1 MGVKWTTDQQHAI
14 ECCKGSVLVSAAAG
28 SGKTTVLVERVIR
41 RLTDE
46 DNPCSAE
53 DLLIVTFTR
62 AATAQMREKIGAAIL
77 KRLSE
82 DPTDRHLRRQ
92 YMLLPFAKICTIDS
106 FCNDLVREN
115 FHALGISPDY
125 SLLDN
130 ETAVIMKNDVCEA
143 MLERAYEE
151 DSDGSFSELSD
162 MMSSGSS
169 DEDFAKLIIKM
180 YDISTAYP
188 FPDLWLDSLI
198 EEYSQPDINKSCW
211 GGIIKKYVCDMLDY
225 CVSSSNDMMTAMESD
240 PIVADAYGAAVQ
252 SDINMYAELREK
264 VNRDWDEALE
274 AFNTVKYMGL
284 GRVPKGYESE
294 TKNAVMTAR
303 KKLKD
308 LLKKVPNIMCVS
320 SGEHSEDVRLMRGPV
335 TKLIELV
342 KQFGREYSAEK
353 DKMNSADFSD
363 ILHRALNLLAVSD
376 GSGGYIKTDLAREL
390 SSHYVEILVD
400 EYQDINEAQ
409 DMIFRAISADENNL
423 FTVGDVKQSIYR
435 FRQAMPEIFLR
446 RRSTTHSFESGKY
459 PLGITLGSNFR
470 SRVGVTSCVNYIF
483 RQLMSTEAGELEYD
497 DSEALNAA
505 AKYPERDTPDC
516 ELHVVTDK
524 GNRADTLEAQA
535 RYVARYI
542 DRTVRE
548 GKTLVTK
555 GGALRPASY
564 GDFCILLRTAK
575 NVSSVYANAL
585 SERGI
590 PVFSPETGGFF
601 EAAEISFILSLLR
614 VLDNPVQDIPLA
626 AVMLSPLFGFSA
638 GELADIRASA
648 KERLE
653 AGETEPLYR
662 SVAASADEGD
672 EKAAAFLKK
681 IESLRRLSLTL
692 SAGELVRRV
701 CEETGFDAIAGA
713 MPDGERRRLN
723 IGLLCDY
730 AEKYEAAGNLGLS
743 GFIRFI
749 DKVARTSGDLATAAR
764 PSENADIVRIMTV
777 HQSKGLEFPICI
789 FADMQ
794 HAFNER
800 DNTES
805 VLISSSAGLGMKRR
819 TEDGISVYD
828 TASRRAAVITSERMG
843 RSEEMRVLY
852 VALTRAKENLI
863 MVTSVPNP
871 EKGLAKVAVECGIGE
886 RANPFAVLR
895 MNNFSDL
902 VLMALMRHPAA
913 DELRKLSGIDVPIFL
928 PEKDRFK
935 LKVVVSDSESFMTES
950 ANEQKIAAKPVFFDE
965 VQARLDYSD
974 PRSVLSSVPAKR
986 AASDGSERGI
996 NREYFASSRPAFMSS
1011 GGLTPAQRG
1020 TATHKFMQF
1029 SDYASARADIESE
1042 LARLVDGGFL
1052 SEDEGKAVNIGAAK
1066 RFFMSPLAERI
1077 FASDNVMR
1085 EKKFAALF
1093 PAKFFYPELTGEAA
1107 EEKIVVQG
1115 IADCVFVEDGELVI
1129 VDYKTDTGVDAEA
1142 LLDRYSAQLEIYR
1155 EALSQA
1161 LGMPVKETLLYSFFM
1176 NSTVKVGTA

>member
-1 MGVKWTTDQQHAI
+1 MGVNWTTDQRHAI
-14 ECCKGSVLVSAAAG
+14 ECRKGSVLVSAAAG
-28 SGKTTVLVERVIR
+28 SGKTAVLVERVIR
-41 RLTDE
+41 RLTDK

-151 DSDGSFSELSD
+151 DLDGRFSELSD

-198 EEYSQPDINKSCW
+198 GEYSQPDINKSRW

-225 CVSSSNDMMTAMESD
+225 CVSSSRDMMTAMESD

-264 VNRDWDEALE
+264 INSDWDEALE
-274 AFNTVKYMGL
+274 AFKTVKYMSL
-284 GRVPKGYESE
+284 GRVSKGYESE
-294 TKNAVMTAR
+294 TKNVVTTAR

-308 LLKKVPNIMCVS
+308 LLKKVPGIMCVS
-320 SGEHSEDVRLMRGPV
+320 SEEHADDMRLLRDPV

-535 RYVARYI
+535 RYVAKYI
-542 DRTVRE
+542 ERTVRE
-548 GKTLVTK
+548 GKMLVTK
-555 GGALRPASY
+555 GGALHPASY

-662 SVAASADEGD
+662 SVAVSADEGD

-701 CEETGFDAIAGA
+701 CEETGFDAIVGA

-723 IGLLCDY
+723 VGLLCDY

-789 FADMQ
+789 LADMQ

-852 VALTRAKENLI
+852 VALTRAKENLV

-902 VLMALMRHPAA
+902 VLTALMRHPAA
-913 DELRKLSGIDVPIFL
+913 DELRKLSGVDVPIFL
-928 PEKDRFK
+928 SEKDRFK

-950 ANEQKIAAKPVFFDE
+950 ANEQKIAAKPVFFNE

-1029 SDYASARADIESE
+1029 SNYAAARADIESE

-1115 IADCVFVEDGELVI
+1115 IADCVFVEDGKLVI

-1176 NSTVKVGTA
+1176 NSTVKVGTV

>member
-41 RLTDE
+41 RLTDK

-151 DSDGSFSELSD
+151 DSDGSFSGLSD

-211 GGIIKKYVCDMLDY
+211 GVIIKKYVCDMLDY
-225 CVSSSNDMMTAMESD
+225 CVSSSNDMMAAMESD
-240 PIVADAYGAAVQ
+240 SIVADAYGAAVQ

-284 GRVPKGYESE
+284 GRVSKGYESE

-376 GSGGYIKTDLAREL
+376 GRGGYIKTDLAREL

-409 DMIFRAISADENNL
+409 DMIFKAISADENNL

-505 AKYPERDTPDC
+505 AEYPERDTPDC

-555 GGALRPASY
+555 GGALHPASY

-662 SVAASADEGD
+662 SVTASADEGD

-789 FADMQ
+789 LADMQ

-852 VALTRAKENLI
+852 VALTRAKENLV

-902 VLMALMRHPAA
+902 VLTALMRHPAA
-913 DELRKLSGIDVPIFL
+913 DELRKLSGVDVQIFL

-965 VQARLDYSD
+965 VCERLDYSD

-1029 SDYASARADIESE
+1029 SNYAAARAGIESE
-1042 LARLVDGGFL
+1042 LARLVDDGFL

-1142 LLDRYSAQLEIYR
+1142 LLDRYSAQLGIYR

-1176 NSTVKVGTA
+1176 NSTVKVGTV

>member
-28 SGKTTVLVERVIR
+28 SGKTAVLVERVIR

-151 DSDGSFSELSD
+151 DSDGSFSGLSD

-225 CVSSSNDMMTAMESD
+225 CVSSSNDMMAAMESD
-240 PIVADAYGAAVQ
+240 SIVADAYGAAVQ

-376 GSGGYIKTDLAREL
+376 GRGGYIKTDLAREL

-409 DMIFRAISADENNL
+409 DMIFKAISADENNL

-555 GGALRPASY
+555 GGALHPASY

-662 SVAASADEGD
+662 SVTASADEGD

-789 FADMQ
+789 LADMQ

-852 VALTRAKENLI
+852 VALTRAKENLV

-902 VLMALMRHPAA
+902 VLTALMRHPAA
-913 DELRKLSGIDVPIFL
+913 DELRKLSGVDVPIFL
-928 PEKDRFK
+928 SEKDRFK

-950 ANEQKIAAKPVFFDE
+950 ANEQKIAAKPVFFNE

-1029 SDYASARADIESE
+1029 SDYAAARADIESE

-1052 SEDEGKAVNIGAAK
+1052 SEDEGKAVNVSAAK
-1066 RFFMSPLAERI
+1066 RFFMSSLAERI

-1115 IADCVFVEDGELVI
+1115 IADCVFVEDGKLVI

-1142 LLDRYSAQLEIYR
+1142 LLDRYSAQLGIYR

-1176 NSTVKVGTA
+1176 NSTVKVGTV

>member
-14 ECCKGSVLVSAAAG
+14 ECRKGSVLVSAAAG
-28 SGKTTVLVERVIR
+28 SGKTAVLVERVIR

-151 DSDGSFSELSD
+151 DSDGSFSGLSD

-169 DEDFAKLIIKM
+169 DENFAKLIIKM

-211 GGIIKKYVCDMLDY
+211 GVIIKKYVCDMLDY

-264 VNRDWDEALE
+264 INSDWDEALE
-274 AFNTVKYMGL
+274 AFKTVKYMSL

-294 TKNAVMTAR
+294 TKNVVTTAR

-308 LLKKVPNIMCVS
+308 LLKKVPGIMCVS
-320 SGEHSEDVRLMRGPV
+320 SEEHADDMRLLRGPV

-376 GSGGYIKTDLAREL
+376 GRGGYIKTDLAREL

-409 DMIFRAISADENNL
+409 DMIFKAISADENNL

-535 RYVARYI
+535 RYVAKYI
-542 DRTVRE
+542 ERTVRE
-548 GKTLVTK
+548 GKMLVTK
-555 GGALRPASY
+555 GGALHPASY

-749 DKVARTSGDLATAAR
+749 DKVAHTSGDLATAAR

-852 VALTRAKENLI
+852 VALTRAKENLV

-902 VLMALMRHPAA
+902 VLTALMRHPAA
-913 DELRKLSGIDVPIFL
+913 DELRKLSGVDVPIFL

-965 VQARLDYSD
+965 VCERLDYSD

-1029 SDYASARADIESE
+1029 SDYAAARADIESE

-1052 SEDEGKAVNIGAAK
+1052 SEDEGKAVNVSAAK
-1066 RFFMSPLAERI
+1066 RFFMSSLAERI

-1115 IADCVFVEDGELVI
+1115 IADCVFVEDGKLVI

-1142 LLDRYSAQLEIYR
+1142 LLDRYSAQLGIYR

-1176 NSTVKVGTA
+1176 NSTVKVGTV

>member
-151 DSDGSFSELSD
+151 DSDGSFSGLSD

-225 CVSSSNDMMTAMESD
+225 CVSSSNDMMAAMESD
-240 PIVADAYGAAVQ
+240 SIVADAYGAAVQ

-376 GSGGYIKTDLAREL
+376 GRGGYIKTDLAREL

-409 DMIFRAISADENNL
+409 DMIFKAISADENNL

-505 AKYPERDTPDC
+505 AKYPERDTTDC

-555 GGALRPASY
+555 GGALHPASY

-601 EAAEISFILSLLR
+601 EVAEISFILSLLR
-614 VLDNPVQDIPLA
+614 VLDNQVQDIPLA

-701 CEETGFDAIAGA
+701 CEETGFDAIVGA

-789 FADMQ
+789 LADMQ

-852 VALTRAKENLI
+852 VALTRAKENLV

-902 VLMALMRHPAA
+902 VLTALMRHPAA
-913 DELRKLSGIDVPIFL
+913 DELRKLSGVDVPIFL

-965 VQARLDYSD
+965 VCERLDYSD

-1029 SDYASARADIESE
+1029 SDYAAARADIESE

-1115 IADCVFVEDGELVI
+1115 IADCVFVEDGKLVI

-1142 LLDRYSAQLEIYR
+1142 LLDRYSAQLGIYR

-1176 NSTVKVGTA
+1176 NSTVKVGTV

>member
-1 MGVKWTTDQQHAI
+1 MGVNWTTDQRHAI
-14 ECCKGSVLVSAAAG
+14 ECRKGSVLVSAAAG
-28 SGKTTVLVERVIR
+28 SGKTAVLVERVIR
-41 RLTDE
+41 RLTDK

-82 DPTDRHLRRQ
+82 DPTDRHLRCQ

-151 DSDGSFSELSD
+151 DLDGRFSELSD

-198 EEYSQPDINKSCW
+198 GEYSQPDINKSRW

-225 CVSSSNDMMTAMESD
+225 CVSSSRDMMTAMESD

-264 VNRDWDEALE
+264 INSDWDEALE
-274 AFNTVKYMGL
+274 AFKTVKYMSL

-294 TKNAVMTAR
+294 TKNVVTTAR

-308 LLKKVPNIMCVS
+308 LLKKVPGIMCVS
-320 SGEHSEDVRLMRGPV
+320 SEEHADDMRLLRDPV

-535 RYVARYI
+535 RYVAKYI
-542 DRTVRE
+542 ERTVRE
-548 GKTLVTK
+548 GKMLVTK
-555 GGALRPASY
+555 GGALHPASY

-662 SVAASADEGD
+662 SVAVSADEGSK
-672 EKAAAFLKK
+672 KAAAFLKK

-701 CEETGFDAIAGA
+701 CEETGFDAVVGA

-723 IGLLCDY
+723 VGLLCDY

-789 FADMQ
+789 LADMQ

-852 VALTRAKENLI
+852 VALTRAKENLV

-902 VLMALMRHPAA
+902 VLAALMRHPAA
-913 DELRKLSGIDVPIFL
+913 DELRKLSGVDVPIFL
-928 PEKDRFK
+928 SEKDRFK

-950 ANEQKIAAKPVFFDE
+950 ANEQKIAAKPVFFNE

-1029 SDYASARADIESE
+1029 SNYAAARAGIESE

-1115 IADCVFVEDGELVI
+1115 IADCVFVEDGKLVI

-1142 LLDRYSAQLEIYR
+1142 LLDRYSAQLGIYR

-1176 NSTVKVGTA
+1176 NSTVKVGTV

>member
-1 MGVKWTTDQQHAI
+1 MGVNWTTDQRHAI
-14 ECCKGSVLVSAAAG
+14 ECRKGSVLVSAAAG

-151 DSDGSFSELSD
+151 DLDGRFSEFSD

-198 EEYSQPDINKSCW
+198 GEYSQPDINKSRW

-225 CVSSSNDMMTAMESD
+225 CVSSSRDMMTAMESD

-264 VNRDWDEALE
+264 INSDWDEAFE
-274 AFNTVKYMGL
+274 AFKTVKYMSL

-294 TKNAVMTAR
+294 TKNVVTTAR

-308 LLKKVPNIMCVS
+308 LLKKVTGIMCVS
-320 SGEHSEDVRLMRGPV
+320 SEEHADDMRLLRDPV

-376 GSGGYIKTDLAREL
+376 GRGGYIKTDLAREL

-409 DMIFRAISADENNL
+409 DMIFKAISADENNL

-446 RRSTTHSFESGKY
+446 RRGTTHSFESGKY

-555 GGALRPASY
+555 GGALHPASY

-662 SVAASADEGD
+662 SVTASADEGD

-789 FADMQ
+789 LADMQ

-843 RSEEMRVLY
+843 RSEEIRVLY
-852 VALTRAKENLI
+852 VALTRAKENLV

-902 VLMALMRHPAA
+902 VLTALMRHPAA
-913 DELRKLSGIDVPIFL
+913 DELRKLSGVDVPIFL

-965 VQARLDYSD
+965 VCERLDYSD

-1029 SDYASARADIESE
+1029 SDYAAARADIESE

-1052 SEDEGKAVNIGAAK
+1052 SEEEGKAVNVSAAK
-1066 RFFMSPLAERI
+1066 RFFMSSLAERI

-1093 PAKFFYPELTGEAA
+1093 PAKFFYPELTGEAT

-1115 IADCVFVEDGELVI
+1115 IADCVFVEDGKLVI

-1142 LLDRYSAQLEIYR
+1142 LLDRYSAQLGIYR

-1176 NSTVKVGTA
+1176 NSTVKVGTV

>member
-28 SGKTTVLVERVIR
+28 SGKTAVLVERVIR

-151 DSDGSFSELSD
+151 DSDGSFSGLSD

-211 GGIIKKYVCDMLDY
+211 GVIIKKYVCDMLDY
-225 CVSSSNDMMTAMESD
+225 CVSSSNDMMAAMESD
-240 PIVADAYGAAVQ
+240 SIVADAYGAAVQ

-303 KKLKD
+303 KKLKE

-376 GSGGYIKTDLAREL
+376 GRGGYIKTDLAREL

-409 DMIFRAISADENNL
+409 DMIFKAISADENNL

-435 FRQAMPEIFLR
+435 FRQAMPEIFLS
-446 RRSTTHSFESGKY
+446 RRSTTHSFESGKC

-555 GGALRPASY
+555 GGAMHPASY

-789 FADMQ
+789 LADMQ

-852 VALTRAKENLI
+852 VALTRAKENLV

-902 VLMALMRHPAA
+902 VLTALMRHPAA
-913 DELRKLSGIDVPIFL
+913 DELRKLSGVDVPIFL

-935 LKVVVSDSESFMTES
+935 LKVVVSDSESFMAES

-965 VQARLDYSD
+965 VCERLDYSD

-1029 SDYASARADIESE
+1029 SNYAAARADIESE

-1052 SEDEGKAVNIGAAK
+1052 SEEEGKAVNVSAAK
-1066 RFFMSPLAERI
+1066 RFFMSSLAERI

-1115 IADCVFVEDGELVI
+1115 IADCVFVEDGKLVI

-1142 LLDRYSAQLEIYR
+1142 LLDRYSAQLGIYR
-1155 EALSQA
+1155 EALLQV

-1176 NSTVKVGTA
+1176 NSTVKVGTV

>member
-1 MGVKWTTDQQHAI
+1 MGVDWTTDQRHAI
-14 ECCKGSVLVSAAAG
+14 ECRKGSVLVSAAAG

-151 DSDGSFSELSD
+151 DSDGSFSGLSD

-294 TKNAVMTAR
+294 TKNVVTTAR

-335 TKLIELV
+335 AKLIELV

-446 RRSTTHSFESGKY
+446 RRGTTHSFESGKY

-505 AKYPERDTPDC
+505 AEYPERDTPDC

-701 CEETGFDAIAGA
+701 CEETGFDAIVGA

-723 IGLLCDY
+723 VGLLCDY

-852 VALTRAKENLI
+852 VALTRAKENLV

-928 PEKDRFK
+928 PEKDRFR

-950 ANEQKIAAKPVFFDE
+950 ANEQKTAAKPVFFDE

-1029 SDYASARADIESE
+1029 SDYAAARADIESE

>member
-1 MGVKWTTDQQHAI
+1 MGVNWTTDQRHAI
-14 ECCKGSVLVSAAAG
+14 ECRKGSVLVSAAAG
-28 SGKTTVLVERVIR
+28 SGKTAVLVERVIR
-41 RLTDE
+41 RLTDK

-151 DSDGSFSELSD
+151 DSDGSFSGLSD

-284 GRVPKGYESE
+284 GRVSKGYESE

-320 SGEHSEDVRLMRGPV
+320 SGEHAEDVRLMRGPV

-376 GSGGYIKTDLAREL
+376 GRGGYIKTDLAREL

-409 DMIFRAISADENNL
+409 DMIFKAISADENNL

-446 RRSTTHSFESGKY
+446 RRSTTHSFESGEY

-548 GKTLVTK
+548 GKMLVTK
-555 GGALRPASY
+555 GGALHPASY

-662 SVAASADEGD
+662 SVAASADEGSK
-672 EKAAAFLKK
+672 KAAAFLKK

-701 CEETGFDAIAGA
+701 CEETGFDAIAGE

-749 DKVARTSGDLATAAR
+749 DKVARTSGDLTTAAR

-789 FADMQ
+789 LADMQ

-805 VLISSSAGLGMKRR
+805 VLMSSSAGLGMKRR

-852 VALTRAKENLI
+852 VALTRAKENLV

-871 EKGLAKVAVECGIGE
+871 EKGLAKVAIECGIGE

-902 VLMALMRHPAA
+902 VLTALMRHPAA
-913 DELRKLSGIDVPIFL
+913 DELRKLSGVDVPIFL

-965 VQARLDYSD
+965 VCERLDYSD

-1029 SDYASARADIESE
+1029 SNYAAARADIESE

-1066 RFFMSPLAERI
+1066 RFFMSSLAERI

-1115 IADCVFVEDGELVI
+1115 IADCVFVEDGKLVI

-1142 LLDRYSAQLEIYR
+1142 LLDRYSAQLGIYR

-1176 NSTVKVGTA
+1176 NSTVKVGTV

>member
-1 MGVKWTTDQQHAI
+1 MGVNWTTDQRHAI
-14 ECCKGSVLVSAAAG
+14 ECRKGSVLVSAAAG
-28 SGKTTVLVERVIR
+28 SGKTAVLVERVIR
-41 RLTDE
+41 RLTDK

-151 DSDGSFSELSD
+151 DSDGRFSELSD

-198 EEYSQPDINKSCW
+198 GEYSQPDINKSRW

-225 CVSSSNDMMTAMESD
+225 CVSSSRDMMTAMESD

-264 VNRDWDEALE
+264 INSDWDEALE
-274 AFNTVKYMGL
+274 AFKTVKYMSL

-294 TKNAVMTAR
+294 TKNVVTTAR

-308 LLKKVPNIMCVS
+308 LLKKVPGIMCVS
-320 SGEHSEDVRLMRGPV
+320 SEEHADDMRLLRDPV

-459 PLGITLGSNFR
+459 PMGITLGSNFR

-483 RQLMSTEAGELEYD
+483 RQMMSTEAGELEYD

-535 RYVARYI
+535 RYVAKYI
-542 DRTVRE
+542 ERTVRE
-548 GKTLVTK
+548 GKMLVTK
-555 GGALRPASY
+555 GGALHPASY

-662 SVAASADEGD
+662 SVTASADEGNK
-672 EKAAAFLKK
+672 KAAAFLIK

-692 SAGELVRRV
+692 SAGELVHRV
-701 CEETGFDAIAGA
+701 CEETGFDAIVGA

-789 FADMQ
+789 LADMQ

-852 VALTRAKENLI
+852 VALTRAKENLV

-902 VLMALMRHPAA
+902 VLAALMRHPAA
-913 DELRKLSGIDVPIFL
+913 DELRKLSGVDVPIFL
-928 PEKDRFK
+928 SEKDKFK

-950 ANEQKIAAKPVFFDE
+950 ANEQKIAAKPVFFNE

-1011 GGLTPAQRG
+1011 CGLTPAQRG

-1029 SDYASARADIESE
+1029 SDYSAARAGIESE

-1085 EKKFAALF
+1085 EKKFASLF

-1142 LLDRYSAQLEIYR
+1142 LLDRYSAQLGIYR

>member
-14 ECCKGSVLVSAAAG
+14 ECRKGSVLVSAAAG

-151 DSDGSFSELSD
+151 DSDGSFSGLSD

-240 PIVADAYGAAVQ
+240 SIVADAYGAAVQ

-376 GSGGYIKTDLAREL
+376 GRDGYIKTDLAREL

-409 DMIFRAISADENNL
+409 DMIFKAISADENNL

-535 RYVARYI
+535 RYVAKYI
-542 DRTVRE
+542 ERTVRE
-548 GKTLVTK
+548 GKMLVTK
-555 GGALRPASY
+555 GGALHPASY

-662 SVAASADEGD
+662 SVAVSADEGSK
-672 EKAAAFLKK
+672 KAAAFLKK

-701 CEETGFDAIAGA
+701 CEETGFDAIVGA

-723 IGLLCDY
+723 VGLLCDY

-789 FADMQ
+789 LADMQ

-852 VALTRAKENLI
+852 VALTRAKENLV

-913 DELRKLSGIDVPIFL
+913 DELRKLSGVDVPIFL

-965 VQARLDYSD
+965 VCERLDYSD

-1029 SDYASARADIESE
+1029 SDYAAARADIESE
-1042 LARLVDGGFL
+1042 LARLVDVGFL
-1052 SEDEGKAVNIGAAK
+1052 SEEEGKAVNVSAAK
-1066 RFFMSPLAERI
+1066 RFFMSSLAERI

-1115 IADCVFVEDGELVI
+1115 IADCVFVEDGKLVI

-1142 LLDRYSAQLEIYR
+1142 LLDRYSAQLGIYR

-1176 NSTVKVGTA
+1176 NSTVKVGTV

>member
-151 DSDGSFSELSD
+151 DLDGRFSELSD

-225 CVSSSNDMMTAMESD
+225 CVSSSNDMMAAMESD
-240 PIVADAYGAAVQ
+240 SIVADAYGAAVQ
-252 SDINMYAELREK
+252 NDINMYAELREK

-342 KQFGREYSAEK
+342 KQFDREYSAEK

-376 GSGGYIKTDLAREL
+376 GRGGYIKTDLAREL

-409 DMIFRAISADENNL
+409 DMIFKAISADENNL

-505 AKYPERDTPDC
+505 AEYPERDTPDC

-542 DRTVRE
+542 DHTVRE

-555 GGALRPASY
+555 GGALHPASY

-662 SVAASADEGD
+662 SVTASADEGD

-701 CEETGFDAIAGA
+701 CEETGFDAIVGA

-852 VALTRAKENLI
+852 VALTRAKENLV

-902 VLMALMRHPAA
+902 VLTALMRHPAA
-913 DELRKLSGIDVPIFL
+913 DELRKLSGVDVPIFL

-965 VQARLDYSD
+965 VCERLDYSD

-1029 SDYASARADIESE
+1029 SDYAAARADIESE

-1093 PAKFFYPELTGEAA
+1093 LAKFFYPELTGEAA

-1176 NSTVKVGTA
+1176 NSTVKVGTV

>member
-106 FCNDLVREN
+106 FCNDLVREK

-151 DSDGSFSELSD
+151 DSDGSFSGLSD

-240 PIVADAYGAAVQ
+240 SIVADAYGAAVQ

-264 VNRDWDEALE
+264 VNRDWDEAFE

-320 SGEHSEDVRLMRGPV
+320 SGEHSEDVRLTRGPV

-376 GSGGYIKTDLAREL
+376 GRGGYIKTDLAREL

-409 DMIFRAISADENNL
+409 DMIFKAISADENNL

-446 RRSTTHSFESGKY
+446 RRGTTHSFESGKY

-555 GGALRPASY
+555 GGALHPASY

-662 SVAASADEGD
+662 SVTASADEGD

-701 CEETGFDAIAGA
+701 CEETGFDAIVGA

-723 IGLLCDY
+723 VGLLCDY

-789 FADMQ
+789 LADMQ

-852 VALTRAKENLI
+852 VALTRAKENLV

-902 VLMALMRHPAA
+902 VLTALMRHPAA
-913 DELRKLSGIDVPIFL
+913 DELRKLSGVDVPIFL

-965 VQARLDYSD
+965 VCERLDYSD

-1029 SDYASARADIESE
+1029 SNYAAARADIESE

-1052 SEDEGKAVNIGAAK
+1052 SEDEGKAVNVSAAK
-1066 RFFMSPLAERI
+1066 RFFMSSLAERI

-1115 IADCVFVEDGELVI
+1115 IADCVFVEDGKLVI

-1142 LLDRYSAQLEIYR
+1142 LLDRYSAQLGIYR

-1176 NSTVKVGTA
+1176 NSTVKVGTV

>member
-14 ECCKGSVLVSAAAG
+14 ECRKGSVLVSAAAG
-28 SGKTTVLVERVIR
+28 SGKTAVLVERVIR

-151 DSDGSFSELSD
+151 DSDGSFSGLSD

-225 CVSSSNDMMTAMESD
+225 CVSSSNDMMTAMELD

-409 DMIFRAISADENNL
+409 DMIFKAISADENNL

-555 GGALRPASY
+555 GGALHPASY

-789 FADMQ
+789 LADMQ

-852 VALTRAKENLI
+852 VALTRAKENLV

-902 VLMALMRHPAA
+902 VLTALMRHPAA
-913 DELRKLSGIDVPIFL
+913 DELRKLSGVDVPIFL

-965 VQARLDYSD
+965 VCERLDYSD

-1029 SDYASARADIESE
+1029 SDYAAARAGIESE

-1052 SEDEGKAVNIGAAK
+1052 SEEEGKAVNVSAAK
-1066 RFFMSPLAERI
+1066 RFFMSSLAERI

-1115 IADCVFVEDGELVI
+1115 IADCVFVEDGKLVI
-1129 VDYKTDTGVDAEA
+1129 ADYKTDTGVDAEA
-1142 LLDRYSAQLEIYR
+1142 LLDRYSAQLGIYR

-1176 NSTVKVGTA
+1176 NSTVKVGTV

>member
-151 DSDGSFSELSD
+151 DSDGSFSGLSD

-225 CVSSSNDMMTAMESD
+225 CVSSSNDMMAAMESD
-240 PIVADAYGAAVQ
+240 SIVADAYGAAVQ

-376 GSGGYIKTDLAREL
+376 GRGGYIKTDLAREL

-409 DMIFRAISADENNL
+409 DMIFKSISADENNL

-446 RRSTTHSFESGKY
+446 RRSTTHSFESGEY

-524 GNRADTLEAQA
+524 GNRTDTLEAQA

-548 GKTLVTK
+548 GKTLVTN
-555 GGALRPASY
+555 GGALHPASY

-701 CEETGFDAIAGA
+701 CEETGFDAIVGA

-749 DKVARTSGDLATAAR
+749 DKVARTSGDLATVAR

-852 VALTRAKENLI
+852 VALTRAKENLV

-902 VLMALMRHPAA
+902 VLTALMRHPAA
-913 DELRKLSGIDVPIFL
+913 DELRKLSGVDVPIFL

-965 VQARLDYSD
+965 VCERLDYSD

-1029 SDYASARADIESE
+1029 SDYAAARADIESE

-1052 SEDEGKAVNIGAAK
+1052 SEDEGKAVNVSAAK
-1066 RFFMSPLAERI
+1066 RFFMSSLAERI

-1115 IADCVFVEDGELVI
+1115 IADCVFVEDGKLVI

-1142 LLDRYSAQLEIYR
+1142 LLDRYSAQLGIYR

-1176 NSTVKVGTA
+1176 NSTVKVGTV

>member
-14 ECCKGSVLVSAAAG
+14 ECRKGSVLVSAAAG

-130 ETAVIMKNDVCEA
+130 ETAAIMKNDVCEA

-151 DSDGSFSELSD
+151 DSDGSFSGLSD
-162 MMSSGSS
+162 MISSGSS

-225 CVSSSNDMMTAMESD
+225 CVSSSNDMMAAMESD
-240 PIVADAYGAAVQ
+240 SIVADAYGAAVQ

-376 GSGGYIKTDLAREL
+376 GRGGYIKTDLAREL

-409 DMIFRAISADENNL
+409 DMIFKAISADENNL

-446 RRSTTHSFESGKY
+446 RRSTTHSFESGEY

-505 AKYPERDTPDC
+505 AEYPERDTPDC

-555 GGALRPASY
+555 GGALHPASY

-681 IESLRRLSLTL
+681 IESLRRLLLTL

-789 FADMQ
+789 LADMQ

-852 VALTRAKENLI
+852 VALTRAKENLV

-902 VLMALMRHPAA
+902 VLTALMRHPAA
-913 DELRKLSGIDVPIFL
+913 DELRKLSGVDVQIFL

-965 VQARLDYSD
+965 VCERLDYSD

-1029 SDYASARADIESE
+1029 SNYAAARAGIESE
-1042 LARLVDGGFL
+1042 LARLVDDGFL

-1142 LLDRYSAQLEIYR
+1142 LLDRYSAQLGIYR

-1176 NSTVKVGTA
+1176 NSTVKVGTV

>member
-1 MGVKWTTDQQHAI
+1 MGVDWTTDQRHAI
-14 ECCKGSVLVSAAAG
+14 ECRKGSVLVSAAAG

-342 KQFGREYSAEK
+342 KQFAREYSAEK

-446 RRSTTHSFESGKY
+446 RRGTTHSFESGKY

-505 AKYPERDTPDC
+505 AEYPERDTPDC

-662 SVAASADEGD
+662 SVAASADEGN

-681 IESLRRLSLTL
+681 VESLRRLSLTL

-723 IGLLCDY
+723 VGLLCDY

-928 PEKDRFK
+928 PEKDRFR

-950 ANEQKIAAKPVFFDE
+950 ANEQKTAAKPVFFDE

-1029 SDYASARADIESE
+1029 SDYAAARADIESE

>member
-151 DSDGSFSELSD
+151 DSDGSFSGLSD

-225 CVSSSNDMMTAMESD
+225 CVSSSNDMMAAMESD
-240 PIVADAYGAAVQ
+240 SIVADAYGAAVQ

-376 GSGGYIKTDLAREL
+376 GRGGYIKTDLAREL

-542 DRTVRE
+542 ERTVRE
-548 GKTLVTK
+548 GKMLVTK
-555 GGALRPASY
+555 GGALHPASY

-662 SVAASADEGD
+662 SVVVSADEGSK
-672 EKAAAFLKK
+672 KAAAFLKK
-681 IESLRRLSLTL
+681 SESLRRLSLTL

-701 CEETGFDAIAGA
+701 CEETGFDAIVGA

-723 IGLLCDY
+723 VGLLCDY

-789 FADMQ
+789 LADMQ

-852 VALTRAKENLI
+852 VALTRAKENLV

-902 VLMALMRHPAA
+902 VLTALMRHPAA
-913 DELRKLSGIDVPIFL
+913 DELRKLSGVDVPIFL

-965 VQARLDYSD
+965 VCERLDYSD

-1029 SDYASARADIESE
+1029 SDYAAARADIESE

-1052 SEDEGKAVNIGAAK
+1052 SEDEGKAVNVSAAK
-1066 RFFMSPLAERI
+1066 RFFMSSLAERI

-1093 PAKFFYPELTGEAA
+1093 PAKFFYPELMGEAA

-1115 IADCVFVEDGELVI
+1115 IADCVFVEDGKLVI

-1142 LLDRYSAQLEIYR
+1142 LLDRYSAQLGIYR

-1176 NSTVKVGTA
+1176 NSTVKVGTV

>member
-115 FHALGISPDY
+115 FHALGISLDY

-151 DSDGSFSELSD
+151 DSDGSFSGLSD

-211 GGIIKKYVCDMLDY
+211 GVIIKKYVCDMLDY
-225 CVSSSNDMMTAMESD
+225 CVSSSNDMMAAMESD
-240 PIVADAYGAAVQ
+240 SIVADAYGAAVQ

-294 TKNAVMTAR
+294 TKNTVMTAR

-376 GSGGYIKTDLAREL
+376 GRGGYIKTDLAREL

-409 DMIFRAISADENNL
+409 DMIFKAISADENNL

-555 GGALRPASY
+555 GGALHPASY

-662 SVAASADEGD
+662 SVTASADEGD

-701 CEETGFDAIAGA
+701 CEETGFDAIVGA

-723 IGLLCDY
+723 VGLLCDY

-789 FADMQ
+789 LADMQ

-852 VALTRAKENLI
+852 VALTRAKENLV

-902 VLMALMRHPAA
+902 VLTALMRHPAA
-913 DELRKLSGIDVPIFL
+913 DELRKLSGVDVPIFL

-965 VQARLDYSD
+965 VCERLDYSD

-1029 SDYASARADIESE
+1029 SNYAAARADIESE

-1052 SEDEGKAVNIGAAK
+1052 SEDEGKAVNVSAAK
-1066 RFFMSPLAERI
+1066 RFFMSSLAERI

-1115 IADCVFVEDGELVI
+1115 IADCVFVEDGKLVI

-1142 LLDRYSAQLEIYR
+1142 LLDRYSAQLGIYR

-1176 NSTVKVGTA
+1176 NSTVKVGTV

>member
-1 MGVKWTTDQQHAI
+1 MGVNWTTDQRHAI
-14 ECCKGSVLVSAAAG
+14 ECRKGSVLVSAAAG
-28 SGKTTVLVERVIR
+28 SGKTAVLVERVIR
-41 RLTDE
+41 RLTDK

-151 DSDGSFSELSD
+151 DSDGRFSELSD

-198 EEYSQPDINKSCW
+198 GEYSQPNINKSRW

-225 CVSSSNDMMTAMESD
+225 CVSSSRDMMTAMESD

-376 GSGGYIKTDLAREL
+376 GRGGYIKTDLAREL

-409 DMIFRAISADENNL
+409 DMIFKAISADENNL

-505 AKYPERDTPDC
+505 AKYPERDTPDS

-555 GGALRPASY
+555 GGALHPASY

-653 AGETEPLYR
+653 EGETEPLYR
-662 SVAASADEGD
+662 SVAASADEGSK
-672 EKAAAFLKK
+672 KAAAFLKK

-852 VALTRAKENLI
+852 VALTRAKENLV

-902 VLMALMRHPAA
+902 VLTALMRHPAA
-913 DELRKLSGIDVPIFL
+913 DELRKLSGVDVPIFL

-965 VQARLDYSD
+965 VCERLDYSD

-1029 SDYASARADIESE
+1029 SDYAAARADIESE

-1052 SEDEGKAVNIGAAK
+1052 SEDEGKAVNVSAAK
-1066 RFFMSPLAERI
+1066 RFFMSSLAERI

-1115 IADCVFVEDGELVI
+1115 IADCVFVEDGKLVI

-1142 LLDRYSAQLEIYR
+1142 LLDRYSAQLGIYR

-1176 NSTVKVGTA
+1176 NSTVKVGTV

>member
-41 RLTDE
+41 RLTDK

-151 DSDGSFSELSD
+151 DSDGSFSGLSD

-211 GGIIKKYVCDMLDY
+211 GVIIKKYVCDMLDY
-225 CVSSSNDMMTAMESD
+225 CVSSSNDMMAAMESD
-240 PIVADAYGAAVQ
+240 SIVADAYGAAMQ

-303 KKLKD
+303 KKLKE

-376 GSGGYIKTDLAREL
+376 GRGGYIKTDLAREL

-409 DMIFRAISADENNL
+409 DMIFKAISADENNL

-435 FRQAMPEIFLR
+435 FRQAMPEIFLS

-548 GKTLVTK
+548 GKTLVTN
-555 GGALRPASY
+555 GGALHPASY

-662 SVAASADEGD
+662 SVAVSADEGSK
-672 EKAAAFLKK
+672 KAAAFLKK

-701 CEETGFDAIAGA
+701 CEETGFDAIVGA

-723 IGLLCDY
+723 VGLLCDY
-730 AEKYEAAGNLGLS
+730 AEKYEAAGNIGLS

-789 FADMQ
+789 LADMQ

-852 VALTRAKENLI
+852 VALTRAKENLV

-871 EKGLAKVAVECGIGE
+871 EKGLAKVAVECGIGA

-902 VLMALMRHPAA
+902 VLTALMRHPAA
-913 DELRKLSGIDVPIFL
+913 DELRKLSGVDVPIFL

-965 VQARLDYSD
+965 VCERLDYSD

-1029 SDYASARADIESE
+1029 SDYAAARADIESE

-1052 SEDEGKAVNIGAAK
+1052 SEDEGKAVNVSAAK
-1066 RFFMSPLAERI
+1066 RFFMSSLAERI

-1115 IADCVFVEDGELVI
+1115 IADCVFVEDGKLVI

-1142 LLDRYSAQLEIYR
+1142 LLDRYSAQLGIYR

-1176 NSTVKVGTA
+1176 NSTVKVGTV

>member
-1 MGVKWTTDQQHAI
+1 MSVDWTTDQRHAI
-14 ECCKGSVLVSAAAG
+14 ECRKGSVLVSAAAG
-28 SGKTTVLVERVIR
+28 SGKTAVLVERVIR
-41 RLTDE
+41 RLTDK

-151 DSDGSFSELSD
+151 DLDGRFSELSD
-162 MMSSGSS
+162 MMPSGSS

-198 EEYSQPDINKSCW
+198 GEYSQPDINKSRW

-225 CVSSSNDMMTAMESD
+225 CVSSSRDMMTAMESD

-264 VNRDWDEALE
+264 INSDWDEALE
-274 AFNTVKYMGL
+274 AFKTVKYMSL

-294 TKNAVMTAR
+294 TKNVVTTAR

-308 LLKKVPNIMCVS
+308 LLKKVPGIMCVS
-320 SGEHSEDVRLMRGPV
+320 SEEHADDMRLLRDPV

-483 RQLMSTEAGELEYD
+483 RQLMSTEAGGLEYD

-535 RYVARYI
+535 RYVAKYI
-542 DRTVRE
+542 ERTVRE
-548 GKTLVTK
+548 GKMLVTK
-555 GGALRPASY
+555 GGALHPASY

-662 SVAASADEGD
+662 SVAASADGGSK
-672 EKAAAFLKK
+672 KAAAFLKK

-701 CEETGFDAIAGA
+701 CEETGFDAIVGA

-723 IGLLCDY
+723 VGLLCDY

-789 FADMQ
+789 LADMQ

-852 VALTRAKENLI
+852 VALTRAKENLV

-886 RANPFAVLR
+886 RTNPFAVLR

-902 VLMALMRHPAA
+902 VLTALMRHPAA
-913 DELRKLSGIDVPIFL
+913 DELRKLSGVDVPIFL
-928 PEKDRFK
+928 SEKDRFK

-950 ANEQKIAAKPVFFDE
+950 ANEQKIAAKPVFFNE

-1029 SDYASARADIESE
+1029 SNYAAARAGIESE

-1085 EKKFAALF
+1085 EKKFASLF

>member
-28 SGKTTVLVERVIR
+28 SGKTAVLVERVIR

-151 DSDGSFSELSD
+151 DSDGSFSGLSD

-225 CVSSSNDMMTAMESD
+225 CVSSSNDMMAAMESD
-240 PIVADAYGAAVQ
+240 SIVADAYGAAVQ

-376 GSGGYIKTDLAREL
+376 GRGGYIKTDLAREL

-409 DMIFRAISADENNL
+409 DMIFKAISADENNL

-542 DRTVRE
+542 DRTVKE

-555 GGALRPASY
+555 GGALHPASY

-662 SVAASADEGD
+662 SIAASADEGSK
-672 EKAAAFLKK
+672 KAAVFLKK

-701 CEETGFDAIAGA
+701 CEETGFDAIVGA

-723 IGLLCDY
+723 VGLLCDY

-749 DKVARTSGDLATAAR
+749 DKVAHTSGDLATAAR

-794 HAFNER
+794 HVFNER

-852 VALTRAKENLI
+852 VALTRAKENLV

-902 VLMALMRHPAA
+902 VLTALMRHPAA
-913 DELRKLSGIDVPIFL
+913 DELRKLSGVDVPIFL

-950 ANEQKIAAKPVFFDE
+950 ANEQKIAAKPVFFNE

-1029 SDYASARADIESE
+1029 SNYAAARAGIESE
-1042 LARLVDGGFL
+1042 LACLVDGGFL

-1115 IADCVFVEDGELVI
+1115 IADCVFVEDGKLVI

>member
-28 SGKTTVLVERVIR
+28 SGKTAVLVERVIR

-151 DSDGSFSELSD
+151 DSDGSFSGLSD

-225 CVSSSNDMMTAMESD
+225 CVSSSNDMMAAMESD
-240 PIVADAYGAAVQ
+240 SIVADAYGAAVQ

-274 AFNTVKYMGL
+274 AFNTVKYTGL

-308 LLKKVPNIMCVS
+308 LLKRVPNIMCVS

-409 DMIFRAISADENNL
+409 DMIFKAISADENNL

-535 RYVARYI
+535 RYVAKYI
-542 DRTVRE
+542 ERTVRE
-548 GKTLVTK
+548 GKMLVTK
-555 GGALRPASY
+555 GGALHPASY

-585 SERGI
+585 SERSI

-662 SVAASADEGD
+662 SVAVSADGGSK
-672 EKAAAFLKK
+672 KAAAFLKK

-701 CEETGFDAIAGA
+701 CEETGFDAIVGA

-789 FADMQ
+789 LADMQ

-902 VLMALMRHPAA
+902 VLTALMRHPAA

-928 PEKDRFK
+928 SEKDRFK

-965 VQARLDYSD
+965 VCERLDYSD

-1029 SDYASARADIESE
+1029 SNYAAARADIESE

-1052 SEDEGKAVNIGAAK
+1052 SEDEGKAVNVSAAK
-1066 RFFMSPLAERI
+1066 RFFMSSLAERI

-1115 IADCVFVEDGELVI
+1115 IADCVFVEDGKLVI

-1142 LLDRYSAQLEIYR
+1142 LLDRYSAQLGIYR

-1176 NSTVKVGTA
+1176 NSTVKVGTV

>member
-115 FHALGISPDY
+115 FHALGISLDY

-151 DSDGSFSELSD
+151 DSDGSFSGLSD

-211 GGIIKKYVCDMLDY
+211 GVIIKKYVCDMLDY
-225 CVSSSNDMMTAMESD
+225 CVSSSNDMMAAMESD
-240 PIVADAYGAAVQ
+240 SIVADAYGAAVQ

-294 TKNAVMTAR
+294 TKNTVMTAR

-376 GSGGYIKTDLAREL
+376 GRGGYIKTDLAREL

-409 DMIFRAISADENNL
+409 DMIFKAISADENNL

-548 GKTLVTK
+548 EKTLVTK
-555 GGALRPASY
+555 GGALHPASY

-662 SVAASADEGD
+662 SVTASADEGD

-789 FADMQ
+789 LADMQ

-852 VALTRAKENLI
+852 VALTRAKENLV

-902 VLMALMRHPAA
+902 VLTALMRHPAA
-913 DELRKLSGIDVPIFL
+913 DELRKLSGVDVPIFL

-935 LKVVVSDSESFMTES
+935 LKVVVSDSESFMAES

-965 VQARLDYSD
+965 VCERLDYSD

-1029 SDYASARADIESE
+1029 SNYAAARADIESE

-1052 SEDEGKAVNIGAAK
+1052 SEEEGKAVNVSAAK
-1066 RFFMSPLAERI
+1066 RFFMSSLAERI

-1115 IADCVFVEDGELVI
+1115 IADCVFVEDGKLVI

-1142 LLDRYSAQLEIYR
+1142 LLDRYSAQLGIYR

-1161 LGMPVKETLLYSFFM
+1161 LGTPVKETLLYSFFM
-1176 NSTVKVGTA
+1176 NSTVKVGTV

>member
-151 DSDGSFSELSD
+151 DSDGSFSGLSD

-198 EEYSQPDINKSCW
+198 GEYSQPDINKSCW

-225 CVSSSNDMMTAMESD
+225 CVSSSRDMMTAMESD

-320 SGEHSEDVRLMRGPV
+320 SGEHAEDVRLMRGPV

-409 DMIFRAISADENNL
+409 DMIFKAISADENNL

-446 RRSTTHSFESGKY
+446 RRSTTHSFESGEY

-701 CEETGFDAIAGA
+701 CEETGFDAIVGA

-852 VALTRAKENLI
+852 VALTRAKENLV

-902 VLMALMRHPAA
+902 VLTALMRHPAA
-913 DELRKLSGIDVPIFL
+913 DELRKLSGVDVPIFL

-965 VQARLDYSD
+965 VCERLDYSD

-1029 SDYASARADIESE
+1029 SNYAAARADIESE

-1052 SEDEGKAVNIGAAK
+1052 SEDEGKAVNVSAAK
-1066 RFFMSPLAERI
+1066 RFFMSSLAERI

-1093 PAKFFYPELTGEAA
+1093 PVKFFYPELMGEAA

-1115 IADCVFVEDGELVI
+1115 IADCVFVEDGKLVI

-1155 EALSQA
+1155 EALSQT
-1161 LGMPVKETLLYSFFM
+1161 LGTPVKETLLYSFFM
-1176 NSTVKVGTA
+1176 NSTVKVGTV

>member
-1 MGVKWTTDQQHAI
+1 MGVDWTTDQRHAI
-14 ECCKGSVLVSAAAG
+14 ECRKGSVLVSAAAG
-28 SGKTTVLVERVIR
+28 SGKTAVLVERVIR
-41 RLTDE
+41 RLTDK

-151 DSDGSFSELSD
+151 DSDGSFSGLSD

-198 EEYSQPDINKSCW
+198 GEYSQPDINKSRW

-225 CVSSSNDMMTAMESD
+225 CVSSSRDMMTAMESD

-264 VNRDWDEALE
+264 INSDWDEALE
-274 AFNTVKYMGL
+274 AFKTVKYMSL

-294 TKNAVMTAR
+294 TKNVVTTAR

-308 LLKKVPNIMCVS
+308 LLKKVPGIMCVS
-320 SGEHSEDVRLMRGPV
+320 SEEHADDMRLLRDPV

-446 RRSTTHSFESGKY
+446 RRSTTHSFESGRY

-524 GNRADTLEAQA
+524 GSRADTLEAQA
-535 RYVARYI
+535 RYVAKYI
-542 DRTVRE
+542 ERTVRE
-548 GKTLVTK
+548 GKMLVTK
-555 GGALRPASY
+555 GGALHPASY

-653 AGETEPLYR
+653 TGETEPLYR
-662 SVAASADEGD
+662 SVAVSADEGSK
-672 EKAAAFLKK
+672 KAAAFLKK

-701 CEETGFDAIAGA
+701 CEETGFDAIVGA

-723 IGLLCDY
+723 VGLLCDY

-789 FADMQ
+789 LADMQ

-800 DNTES
+800 DNIEP

-852 VALTRAKENLI
+852 VALTRAKENLV

-902 VLMALMRHPAA
+902 VLTALMRHPAA
-913 DELRKLSGIDVPIFL
+913 DELRKLSGVDVPIFL
-928 PEKDRFK
+928 SEKDRFK

-950 ANEQKIAAKPVFFDE
+950 ANEQKIAAKPVFFNE

-1029 SDYASARADIESE
+1029 SDYSAARAGIESE
-1042 LARLVDGGFL
+1042 LTRLVDGGFL

-1142 LLDRYSAQLEIYR
+1142 LLERYSAQLEIYR

>member
-151 DSDGSFSELSD
+151 DSDGSFSGLSD

-211 GGIIKKYVCDMLDY
+211 GVIIKKYVCDMLDY
-225 CVSSSNDMMTAMESD
+225 CVSSSNDMMAAMESD
-240 PIVADAYGAAVQ
+240 SIVADAYGAAVQ

-284 GRVPKGYESE
+284 GRVSKGYESE

-376 GSGGYIKTDLAREL
+376 GRGGYIKTDLAREL

-409 DMIFRAISADENNL
+409 DMIFKAISADENNL

-535 RYVARYI
+535 RYVAKYI
-542 DRTVRE
+542 ERTVRE
-548 GKTLVTK
+548 GKMLVTK
-555 GGALRPASY
+555 GGALHPASY

-794 HAFNER
+794 HVFNER

-852 VALTRAKENLI
+852 VALTRAKENLV

-902 VLMALMRHPAA
+902 VLTALMRHPAA
-913 DELRKLSGIDVPIFL
+913 DELRKLSGVDVPIFL

-935 LKVVVSDSESFMTES
+935 LKVVVSDSESFMAES

-965 VQARLDYSD
+965 VCERLDYSD

-1029 SDYASARADIESE
+1029 SNYAAARADIESE
-1042 LARLVDGGFL
+1042 LARLVDGCFL
-1052 SEDEGKAVNIGAAK
+1052 SEEEGKAVNVSAAK
-1066 RFFMSPLAERI
+1066 RFFMSSLAERI

-1115 IADCVFVEDGELVI
+1115 IADCVFVEDGKLVI

-1142 LLDRYSAQLEIYR
+1142 LLDRYSAQLGIYR

-1176 NSTVKVGTA
+1176 NSTVKVGTV

>member
-1 MGVKWTTDQQHAI
+1 MGVNWTTDQRHAI
-14 ECCKGSVLVSAAAG
+14 ECRKGSVLVSAAAG
-28 SGKTTVLVERVIR
+28 SGKTAVLVERVIR
-41 RLTDE
+41 RLTDK

-151 DSDGSFSELSD
+151 DSDGRFSELSD

-198 EEYSQPDINKSCW
+198 GEYSQPDINKSRW

-225 CVSSSNDMMTAMESD
+225 CVSSSRDVMTAMESD

-264 VNRDWDEALE
+264 INSDWDEALE
-274 AFNTVKYMGL
+274 AFKTVKYMSL

-294 TKNAVMTAR
+294 TKNVVTTAR

-308 LLKKVPNIMCVS
+308 LLKKVPGIMCVS
-320 SGEHSEDVRLMRGPV
+320 SEEHADDMRLLRDPV

-535 RYVARYI
+535 RYVAKYI
-542 DRTVRE
+542 ERTVRE
-548 GKTLVTK
+548 GKMLVTK
-555 GGALRPASY
+555 GGALHPASY

-662 SVAASADEGD
+662 SVAVSADEGD

-701 CEETGFDAIAGA
+701 CEETGFDAIVGA

-723 IGLLCDY
+723 VGLLCDY

-789 FADMQ
+789 LADMQ

-852 VALTRAKENLI
+852 VALTRAKENLV

-902 VLMALMRHPAA
+902 VLTALMRHPAA
-913 DELRKLSGIDVPIFL
+913 DELRKLSGVDVPIFL
-928 PEKDRFK
+928 SEKDRFK

-950 ANEQKIAAKPVFFDE
+950 ANEQKIAAKPVFFNE

-1029 SDYASARADIESE
+1029 SNYAAARADIESE

-1115 IADCVFVEDGELVI
+1115 IADCVFVEDGKLVI

-1176 NSTVKVGTA
+1176 NSTVKVGTV

>member
-1 MGVKWTTDQQHAI
+1 MGVDWTTDQRHAI
-14 ECCKGSVLVSAAAG
+14 ECRKGSVLVSAAAG
-28 SGKTTVLVERVIR
+28 SGKTAVLVERVIR
-41 RLTDE
+41 RLTDK

-143 MLERAYEE
+143 MLEREYEE
-151 DSDGSFSELSD
+151 DLDGRFSELSD

-198 EEYSQPDINKSCW
+198 GEYSQPDINKSRW

-225 CVSSSNDMMTAMESD
+225 CVSSSRDMMTAMESD

-264 VNRDWDEALE
+264 INSDWDEALE
-274 AFNTVKYMGL
+274 AFKTVKYMSL

-294 TKNAVMTAR
+294 TKTVVTTAR

-308 LLKKVPNIMCVS
+308 LLKKVPGIMCVS
-320 SGEHSEDVRLMRGPV
+320 SEEHADDMRLLRDPV

-535 RYVARYI
+535 RYVAKYI

-555 GGALRPASY
+555 GGALHPASY

-662 SVAASADEGD
+662 SVAVSADEGD

-701 CEETGFDAIAGA
+701 CEETGFDAIVGA

-723 IGLLCDY
+723 VGLLCDY

-789 FADMQ
+789 LADMQ

-852 VALTRAKENLI
+852 VALTRAKENLV

-902 VLMALMRHPAA
+902 VLTALMRHPAA
-913 DELRKLSGIDVPIFL
+913 DELRKLSGVDVPIFL
-928 PEKDRFK
+928 SEKDRFK

-950 ANEQKIAAKPVFFDE
+950 ANEQKIAAKPVFFNE

-1029 SDYASARADIESE
+1029 SNYAAARAGIESE

-1085 EKKFAALF
+1085 EKKFASLF

-1176 NSTVKVGTA
+1176 NSAVKVGTA

>member
-151 DSDGSFSELSD
+151 DSDGSFSGLSD

-240 PIVADAYGAAVQ
+240 SIVADAYGAAVQ

-342 KQFGREYSAEK
+342 KQFGREYSTEK

-376 GSGGYIKTDLAREL
+376 GRGGYIKTDLAREL

-409 DMIFRAISADENNL
+409 DMIFKAISADENNL

-446 RRSTTHSFESGKY
+446 RRITTHSFESGKY

-555 GGALRPASY
+555 GGALHPASY

-662 SVAASADEGD
+662 SVAVSADEGSK
-672 EKAAAFLKK
+672 KAAAFLKK

-723 IGLLCDY
+723 IGMLCDY

-902 VLMALMRHPAA
+902 VLTALMRHPAA
-913 DELRKLSGIDVPIFL
+913 DELRKLSGVDVPIFL

-965 VQARLDYSD
+965 VCERLDYSD

-1029 SDYASARADIESE
+1029 SDYAAARADIESE

-1052 SEDEGKAVNIGAAK
+1052 SEDEGKAVNVSAAK
-1066 RFFMSPLAERI
+1066 RFFMSSLAERI

-1093 PAKFFYPELTGEAA
+1093 PAKFFYPELTDEAA

-1115 IADCVFVEDGELVI
+1115 IADCVFVEDGKLVI

-1142 LLDRYSAQLEIYR
+1142 LLDRYSAQLGIYR

-1176 NSTVKVGTA
+1176 NSTVKVGTV

>member
-1 MGVKWTTDQQHAI
+1 MGVDWTTDQRHAI
-14 ECCKGSVLVSAAAG
+14 ECRKGSVLVSAAAG

-274 AFNTVKYMGL
+274 AFKTVKYMSL

-294 TKNAVMTAR
+294 TKNVVTTAR

-342 KQFGREYSAEK
+342 KQFAREYSAEK

-505 AKYPERDTPDC
+505 AEYPERDTPDC

-723 IGLLCDY
+723 VGLLCDY

-928 PEKDRFK
+928 PEKDRFR

-950 ANEQKIAAKPVFFDE
+950 ANEQKTAAKPVFFDE

-1029 SDYASARADIESE
+1029 SNYAAARADIESE
-1042 LARLVDGGFL
+1042 LARLVDSGFL

>member
-1 MGVKWTTDQQHAI
+1 MGVDWTTDQRHAI
-14 ECCKGSVLVSAAAG
+14 ECRKGSVLVSAAAG
-28 SGKTTVLVERVIR
+28 SGKTAVLVERVIR
-41 RLTDE
+41 RLTDK

-151 DSDGSFSELSD
+151 DSDGRFSELSD

-188 FPDLWLDSLI
+188 FPDQWLDSLI
-198 EEYSQPDINKSCW
+198 GEYSQPDINKSRW

-225 CVSSSNDMMTAMESD
+225 CVSSSRDMMTAMESD

-264 VNRDWDEALE
+264 INSDWDEALE
-274 AFNTVKYMGL
+274 AFKTVKYMSL

-294 TKNAVMTAR
+294 TKNVVTTAR

-308 LLKKVPNIMCVS
+308 LLKKVPGIMCVS
-320 SGEHSEDVRLMRGPV
+320 SEEHADDMRMLRDPV

-535 RYVARYI
+535 RYVAKYI
-542 DRTVRE
+542 ERTVRE
-548 GKTLVTK
+548 GKMLVTK
-555 GGALRPASY
+555 GGALHPASY

-653 AGETEPLYR
+653 TGETEPLYR
-662 SVAASADEGD
+662 SVAASADEGSK
-672 EKAAAFLKK
+672 KAAAFLKK

-701 CEETGFDAIAGA
+701 CEETGFDAIVGA

-723 IGLLCDY
+723 VGLLCDY

-789 FADMQ
+789 LTDMQ
-794 HAFNER
+794 HTFNER

-852 VALTRAKENLI
+852 VALTRAKENLV

-902 VLMALMRHPAA
+902 VLTALMRHPAA
-913 DELRKLSGIDVPIFL
+913 DELRKLSGVDVPIFL
-928 PEKDRFK
+928 SEKDRFK

-950 ANEQKIAAKPVFFDE
+950 ANEQKIAAKPVFFNE

-1029 SDYASARADIESE
+1029 SDYSAARAGIESE

-1115 IADCVFVEDGELVI
+1115 IADCVFVEDGKLVI

>member
-151 DSDGSFSELSD
+151 DSDGSFSGLSD

-225 CVSSSNDMMTAMESD
+225 CVSSSNDMMAAMESD
-240 PIVADAYGAAVQ
+240 SIVADAYGAAVQ

-376 GSGGYIKTDLAREL
+376 GRGGYIKTDLAREL

-409 DMIFRAISADENNL
+409 DMIFKAISADENNL

-555 GGALRPASY
+555 GGALHPASY

-601 EAAEISFILSLLR
+601 EVAEISFILSLLR

-701 CEETGFDAIAGA
+701 CEEMGFDAIVGA

-789 FADMQ
+789 LADMQ

-852 VALTRAKENLI
+852 VALTRAKENLV

-902 VLMALMRHPAA
+902 VLTALMRHPAA
-913 DELRKLSGIDVPIFL
+913 DELRKLSGVDVPIFL

-965 VQARLDYSD
+965 VCERLDYSD

-1029 SDYASARADIESE
+1029 SDYAAARADIESE

-1142 LLDRYSAQLEIYR
+1142 LLDRYSAQLGIYR

-1176 NSTVKVGTA
+1176 NSTVKVGTV

>member
-1 MGVKWTTDQQHAI
+1 MGVDWTTDQRHAI
-14 ECCKGSVLVSAAAG
+14 ECRKGSVLVSAAAG

-274 AFNTVKYMGL
+274 AFKTVKYMSL

-294 TKNAVMTAR
+294 TKNVVTTAR

-335 TKLIELV
+335 TNLIELV
-342 KQFGREYSAEK
+342 KQFAREYSAEK

-505 AKYPERDTPDC
+505 AEYPERDTPDC

-723 IGLLCDY
+723 VGLLCDY

-928 PEKDRFK
+928 PEKDRFR

-950 ANEQKIAAKPVFFDE
+950 ANEQKTAAKPVFFDE

-1029 SDYASARADIESE
+1029 SDYAAARADIESE

>member
-1 MGVKWTTDQQHAI
+1 MGVDWTTDQRHAI
-14 ECCKGSVLVSAAAG
+14 ECRKGSVLVSAAAG
-28 SGKTTVLVERVIR
+28 SGKTAVLVERVIR
-41 RLTDE
+41 RFTDK

-151 DSDGSFSELSD
+151 DSDGRFSELSD

-198 EEYSQPDINKSCW
+198 GEYSQPDINKSRW

-225 CVSSSNDMMTAMESD
+225 CVSSSRDMMTAMESD

-264 VNRDWDEALE
+264 INSDWDEALE
-274 AFNTVKYMGL
+274 AFKTVKYMSL

-294 TKNAVMTAR
+294 TKNMVTTAR

-308 LLKKVPNIMCVS
+308 LLKRVPGIMCVS
-320 SGEHSEDVRLMRGPV
+320 SEEHADDMRLLRDPV

-535 RYVARYI
+535 RYVAKYI
-542 DRTVRE
+542 ERTMRE
-548 GKTLVTK
+548 GKMLVTK
-555 GGALRPASY
+555 GGALHPASY

-653 AGETEPLYR
+653 TGETEPLYR

-701 CEETGFDAIAGA
+701 CEETGFDAIVGA

-789 FADMQ
+789 LADMQ

-852 VALTRAKENLI
+852 VALTRAKENLV

-902 VLMALMRHPAA
+902 VLTALMRHPAA
-913 DELRKLSGIDVPIFL
+913 DELRKLSGVDVPIFL
-928 PEKDRFK
+928 SEKDRFK

-950 ANEQKIAAKPVFFDE
+950 ANEQKIAAKPVFFNE

-1029 SDYASARADIESE
+1029 SNYAAARAGIESE

>member
-151 DSDGSFSELSD
+151 DSDGSFSGLSD

-211 GGIIKKYVCDMLDY
+211 GVIIKKYVCDMLDY
-225 CVSSSNDMMTAMESD
+225 CVSSSNDMMAAMESD
-240 PIVADAYGAAVQ
+240 SIVADAYGTAVQ

-376 GSGGYIKTDLAREL
+376 GRGGYIKTDLAREL

-409 DMIFRAISADENNL
+409 DMIFKAISADENNL

-555 GGALRPASY
+555 GGALHPASY

-653 AGETEPLYR
+653 TGETEPLYR
-662 SVAASADEGD
+662 SVTASADEGD

-701 CEETGFDAIAGA
+701 CEETGFDAIVGA

-789 FADMQ
+789 LADMQ

-852 VALTRAKENLI
+852 VALTRAKENLV

-913 DELRKLSGIDVPIFL
+913 NELRKLSGVDVPIFL

-965 VQARLDYSD
+965 VCERLDYSD

-1029 SDYASARADIESE
+1029 SDYAAARADIESE
-1042 LARLVDGGFL
+1042 LARLVDVGFL
-1052 SEDEGKAVNIGAAK
+1052 SEEEGKAVNVSAAK
-1066 RFFMSPLAERI
+1066 RFFMSSLAERI

-1115 IADCVFVEDGELVI
+1115 IADCVLVEDGKLVI

-1142 LLDRYSAQLEIYR
+1142 LLDRYSAQLGIYR

-1176 NSTVKVGTA
+1176 NSTVKVGTV